1 MRRLKHSSKR
11 GFSLVEMMLALAII
25 IIIGWTTAALMIAI
39 KDSFMTTYNTNDS
52 TDYAVLYGNGI
63 ENTYLKHTQA
73 HTSATIKVDEN
84 SLLRDGAAKV
94 FEPYQM
100 STTLSDGSKV
110 NKWAIRAYYN
120 VTSTDKEKQIVQY
133 RVYVVD
139 NYYSPNYRV
148 MSIYEGTIW
157 APHMGYNMVT
167 LSNSLVDD
175 DVDEFLRGKV
185 AKYKLTDDWKD
196 TLTYTYT

>member
-1 MRRLKHSSKR
+1 
-11 GFSLVEMMLALAII
+11 
-25 IIIGWTTAALMIAI
+25 
-39 KDSFMTTYNTNDS
+39 
-52 TDYAVLYGNGI
+52 
-63 ENTYLKHTQA
+63 
-73 HTSATIKVDEN
+73 
-84 SLLRDGAAKV
+84 
-94 FEPYQM
+94 
-100 STTLSDGSKV
+100 
-110 NKWAIRAYYN
+110 
-120 VTSTDKEKQIVQY
+120 
-133 RVYVVD
+133 
-139 NYYSPNYRV
+139 